1 MKATNEAIHD
11 YKTIIWK
18 KKKIY
23 IYIYNKIK
31 LRTKQGENVREMK
44 STTG

>member
-1 MKATNEAIHD
+1 MKQYMITKPLFGKN
-11 YKTIIWK
+11 
-18 KKKIY
+18 

-31 LRTKQGENVREMK
+31 LRTKQGENEREMK

>member
-18 KKKIY
+18 KKKY

>member
-18 KKKIY
+18 KN

-31 LRTKQGENVREMK
+31 LRTKQGENEREMK

>member
-1 MKATNEAIHD
+1 MKATNEAIHH

-18 KKKIY
+18 KKY

>member
-1 MKATNEAIHD
+1 MKQYMIT
-11 YKTIIWK
+11 KPLFGRK
-18 KKKIY
+18 KN

>member
-1 MKATNEAIHD
+1 MKQYMIT
-11 YKTIIWK
+11 KPLFGRK
-18 KKKIY
+18 KKN